1 MPIEIQCPQC
11 GKRLKAPDSQL
22 GKQAKCPQCQNV
34 FVVEQAQTTAA
45 SIGDDPPQ
53 WHVKTGEGDQ
63 YGPVTKAELDAWVKE
78 GRLDSGC
85 QVLKGGWARWQW
97 AEQVYPGLGRPVE
110 PTAAELSS
118 DVPSFGDVSKNRT
131 QPNEQELKL
140 FDIPATTTDNPF
152 RSPQSNRF
160 EADYSGEGAVT
171 PRTRQALAETKP
183 WVTFLSVLGFII
195 GGLMAI
201 GTVGML
207 VGMGVVVAAIYGVMA
222 AMYIACSYYLL
233 SYGRRIGDFLRSGRP
248 ESLEAAMLAQRTF
261 WKVVGVVVA
270 LFVVLW
276 VLMMIFG
283 AGMAM
288 FL

>member
-34 FVVEQAQTTAA
+34 FVVERAQTTAA
-45 SIGDDPPQ
+45 TSSDAPSQ

-63 YGPVTKAELDAWVKE
+63 YGPVTKAELDTWVQE

-85 QVLKGGWARWQW
+85 QVLKDGWPAWQW
-97 AEQVYPGLGRPVE
+97 AEQVYPGLGGMVE
-110 PTAAELSS
+110 RTAAELST
-118 DVPSFGDVSKNRT
+118 DVPSVADLSKRRT
-131 QPNEQELKL
+131 APNEQELKL
-140 FDIPATTTDNPF
+140 SDVPATTSDNPF
-152 RSPQSNRF
+152 RSPQSHRF

-233 SYGRRIGDFLRSGRP
+233 SYGRRIGDFLRSGRA
-248 ESLEAAMLAQRTF
+248 ESLEAAMFAQRTF

-276 VLMMIFG
+276 VLIMIFG